1 MVVFNQTDY
10 SNLTNVTQI
19 FEVAETFSGEYLGF
33 AIWIM
38 ISMGSFFMLSGYK
51 VKDGLIASSLIAL
64 ISALFLA
71 YLGMLDGL
79 FVMVSLSLFVISLVL
94 AIVIKGQS
102 GA

>member
-19 FEVAETFSGEYLGF
+19 FEVAETFSGGYLGF

-38 ISMGSFFMLSGYK
+38 ISMGSFFMLSGYNSK
-51 VKDGLIASSLIAL
+51 EALIASSFIAL